1 MEFSRELCFVHVTD
15 LGLQFIIYTGGKYI
29 VSRIDFRPQKEFW
42 FCPHEGGRGI
52 TNVSSRILILSSQGG
67 GAFWFGPQIVYF
79 LPHEHVV
86 NLQLANKGW

>member
-1 MEFSRELCFVHVTD
+1 MEFTIHLK
-15 LGLQFIIYTGGKYI
+15 YKYI

-67 GAFWFGPQIVYF
+67 EHFDFVLRLFISF
-79 LPHEHVV
+79 LVSMLWTY
-86 NLQLANKGW
+86 N